1 VTTTARPITAAAV
14 ALLLAAA
21 ATATVTTA
29 VAAEV
34 PAAAVP
40 AAAVAAAV
48 PPVDVARLLERVRA
62 RLREAEGAMLSKD
75 RPRADAILA
84 EIEASLAGLRRD
96 RGAEIPRGHVAA
108 FVLDERIAVL
118 KRQLAAIPA
127 AAGTR

>member
-1 VTTTARPITAAAV
+1 VTTPPRRSPLGAAV
-14 ALLLAAA
+14 ALLLAAVA
-21 ATATVTTA
+21 PA
-29 VAAEV
+29 VAAEA
-34 PAAAVP
+34 PAPPATLAHAAVAP
-40 AAAVAAAV
+40 AAVAAAV

-75 RPRADAILA
+75 LPRADAILA

-118 KRQLAAIPA
+118 KRQLAGA
-127 AAGTR
+127 R